1 MSTPPGGV
9 AVNMHMSAEC
19 HVGSEGG
26 RKSISAATY
35 IGLAGALEVPAVS
48 VAVSHSLPAAQA
60 GSCNVQLPMLVVRPA
75 IPTLDRAPSGEST
88 RTSAFGLPVGA
99 PKL

>member
-1 MSTPPGGV
+1 MSTPLGGV

-35 IGLAGALEVPAVS
+35 IGLVGASEVPTVSAAVL
-48 VAVSHSLPAAQA
+48 HSLPAAQV
-60 GSCNVQLPMLVVRPA
+60 GNCNVQLPMPVV
-75 IPTLDRAPSGEST
+75 
-88 RTSAFGLPVGA
+88 
-99 PKL
+99 